1 MRALHNFFRG
11 WRLVAVLGTVTVF
24 LMACTATLFGPTAPS
39 ADAPVAPVEAAAAE
53 APAEEAAADEGVADG
68 LSTDEVEIEAA
79 PEAEPA
85 GAEAT
90 PEEAEAA
97 VEAAAAP
104 TETAVEPALTIEQMR
119 ILQSLESSGPPP
131 ELTNETWFN
140 SEPLQLADLRGQV
153 VIVEF
158 WTYGCINCQNVLP
171 DLKAWHEKYADEG
184 LTIIGVHTPEF
195 TFEKDLN
202 NVQQA
207 LVNYGITY
215 PVAIDNDKVTWRAYN
230 NRYWPA
236 MYFIDKAGNLRH
248 LKIGEGRM
256 AEAEKVLRALL
267 AEPL

>member
-1 MRALHNFFRG
+1 MISMSGLHQLVQG
-11 WRLVAVLGTVTVF
+11 WRLVVILGAVVALV
-24 LMACTATLFGPTAPS
+24 ACTTAPIGPATPAGDVEPAPTEPAAEEES
-39 ADAPVAPVEAAAAE
+39 AAEAVTPTEKPATAEVAPVAEPAAAT
-53 APAEEAAADEGVADG
+53 APVD
-68 LSTDEVEIEAA
+68 A
-79 PEAEPA
+79 PISP
-85 GAEAT
+85 
-90 PEEAEAA
+90 
-97 VEAAAAP
+97 
-104 TETAVEPALTIEQMR
+104 EPALTIEQMR

-131 ELTNETWFN
+131 ELTNEIWFN

-171 DLKAWHEKYADEG
+171 ELKAWHEKYADEG

-207 LVNYGITY
+207 LIDYVVTY
-215 PVAIDNDKVTWRAYN
+215 PVAIDNDKVTWRAYH

-236 MYFIDKAGNLRH
+236 MYFIDKAGNVRH

-256 AEAEKVLRALL
+256 AEAEKVLQALL

>member
-1 MRALHNFFRG
+1 MSVLRKFLQE
-11 WRLVAVLGTVTVF
+11 WRLVAVLSTIAVF
-24 LMACTATLFGPTAPS
+24 LIACTTTIFGPTDS
-39 ADAPVAPVEAAAAE
+39 TGDAPAAPIEAAAAE
-53 APAEEAAADEGVADG
+53 DPVEETSAEEGTTAEM
-68 LSTDEVEIEAA
+68 STEAVA
-79 PEAEPA
+79 PEAESA
-85 GAEAT
+85 SVEAM
-90 PEEAEAA
+90 PEQAEAA
-97 VEAAAAP
+97 VEAEEAPAEVAA
-104 TETAVEPALTIEQMR
+104 EPALTIEQMR

-131 ELTNETWFN
+131 ELTNEIWFN

-158 WTYGCINCQNVLP
+158 WTYGCINCQHVLP
-171 DLKAWHEKYADEG
+171 ELKAWHEKYADDG

-207 LVNYGITY
+207 LTNYGITY

-236 MYFIDKAGNLRH
+236 MYFIDKAGNVRH

-256 AEAEKVLRALL
+256 AEAEKVLQALL